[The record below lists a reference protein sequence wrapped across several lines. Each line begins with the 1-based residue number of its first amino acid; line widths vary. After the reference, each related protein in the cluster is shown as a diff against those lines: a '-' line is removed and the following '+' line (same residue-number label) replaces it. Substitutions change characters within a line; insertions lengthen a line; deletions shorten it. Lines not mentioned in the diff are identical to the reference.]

1 MIETIYNQEFINIDG
16 NWIHKTAIVN
26 DNVQMGKGN
35 RIGAYSVIGSF
46 GEVRGMK
53 PEDFKGKVVIGDNN
67 VISELVTI
75 QTPVDGVTRIGSNN
89 IITAHSHIGHDA
101 QIGDWCE
108 VCISCIGGYAKIEDF
123 AQIKMS
129 SVIRNRHKVGRRAIV
144 GMGSVVTSNIKPE
157 TLVYGHPAK
166 ENKLNFIQKTI
177 RKWLKL

>member
-1 MIETIYNQEFINIDG
+1 MIDTIYNQEFINIDG

-75 QTPVDGVTRIGSNN
+75 QTPVEGVTRIGSNN
-89 IITAHSHIGHDA
+89 IIMAHAHIGHDA
-101 QIGDWCE
+101 I
-108 VCISCIGGYAKIEDF
+108 IEDDCEICTSTII
-123 AQIKMS
+123 AGYTKVKSKAKVKLM
-129 SVIRNRHKVGRRAIV
+129 VVTRNRITIGENATI
-144 GMGSVVTSNIKPE
+144 GMGAVVTKNVPDGE
-157 TLVYGHPAK
+157 VWVGNPAK
-166 ENKLNFIQKTI
+166 AL
-177 RKWLKL
+177 